1 MSRKQIKQKELS
13 LPEFLSL
20 IMAEQKLSVR
30 RLAKKV
36 SLSPTIVQ
44 AMRSGSKKD
53 FNLKSFFKILG
64 GIDCTKL
71 TAEVDGQQINIK
83 IDP

>member
-1 MSRKQIKQKELS
+1 MSRKLTRQKELTLS
-13 LPEFLSL
+13 EFLSM
-20 IMAEQKLSVR
+20 IMVEKKFSVR

-53 FNLKSFFKILG
+53 FNLKSFFKILA
-64 GIDCTKL
+64 GIGCTKL
-71 TAEVDGQQINIK
+71 TAEIDKQQINIK
-83 IDP
+83 IEG